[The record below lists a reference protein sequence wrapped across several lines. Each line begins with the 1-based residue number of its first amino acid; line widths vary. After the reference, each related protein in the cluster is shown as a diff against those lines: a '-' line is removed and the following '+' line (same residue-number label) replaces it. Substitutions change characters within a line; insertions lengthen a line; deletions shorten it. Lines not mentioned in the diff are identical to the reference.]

1 MSSATQSVP
10 TTAPARWHQFVVMAL
25 GLALVAMTAVAVY
38 LAARS
43 PEVTPAPAGDSETA
57 FHDRL
62 PTESCYQPQ
71 VAC

>member
-1 MSSATQSVP
+1 
-10 TTAPARWHQFVVMAL
+10 MAL

-43 PEVTPAPAGDSETA
+43 PEVTPAPAGDSETV